1 MERKVK
7 EMTETALIVG
17 AGPGLSS
24 SLTYILLK
32 NKFKVAIAARNVA
45 KLATLAETSN
55 VDVLTCDASNINQVQ
70 TLFKKLDKTWGTPD
84 LVIYNPSARV
94 RGGIVEVDPE
104 DTQKAIN
111 ITCFGAF
118 LVAQEAAKRMV
129 KRGSGSIFF
138 TGASASVKG
147 YANSSVFAMGKFGLR
162 GLAQALARELHPQN
176 IHIGHFIIDGGIK
189 ADHRPERNDPGN
201 DSMLDPEAIAETYLQ
216 FHRQHRSSWS
226 WEIELRPWLETF

>member
-1 MERKVK
+1 
-7 EMTETALIVG
+7 MTETALIVG

-24 SLTYILLK
+24 SLTYLLLK
-32 NKFKVAIAARNVA
+32 NKFKVAIAARNVV

-55 VDVLTCDASNINQVQ
+55 VDVFACDASNINQVQ
-70 TLFKKLDKTWGTPD
+70 TLFKKLDTSLGTPD

-189 ADHRPERNDPGN
+189 ADHRPERNDPGD
-201 DSMLDPEAIAETYLQ
+201 DSMLNPEAIANTYLQ
-216 FHRQHRSSWS
+216 FHRQNRSSWS

>member
-1 MERKVK
+1 
-7 EMTETALIVG
+7 MTETALIVG

-24 SLTYILLK
+24 SLTYLLLK
-32 NKFKVAIAARNVA
+32 NKFKVAIAARNVV

-55 VDVLTCDASNINQVQ
+55 VDVFTCDASNINQVQ
-70 TLFKKLDKTWGTPD
+70 TLFKKLDKTLGTPD